1 MVTGLP
7 LITAV
12 GMTWLPPVVATT
24 RVLPEEDGR
33 GVWSGRR
40 MTRVLFSMVADM
52 VLVLLGLLLD

>member
-1 MVTGLP
+1 
-7 LITAV
+7 
-12 GMTWLPPVVATT
+12 
-24 RVLPEEDGR
+24 LPEEDGR